1 MQKNASR
8 LIKKTLPQVLAI
20 SVLGFMA
27 SGCDEWSNW
36 VKTEKVTPQYLYQ
49 PASAKDVVYAVKE
62 AKKRG
67 MRVRMTGSGH
77 SASDVA
83 ITKDVLMTPEKLN
96 KPLQLDRSRLKDSY
110 TNDERLVRT
119 MSGIKIKDLN
129 NHLDSNGRALN
140 NMGGYDG
147 QTLAGVFMTA
157 THGSGLDF
165 GPMADDIRSIQMVV
179 KGGKMVQIEPSN
191 GITDPAKFSGYL
203 EEDSGIPVELIQD
216 DTVFNAAKV
225 AIGSMGIVYSYVID
239 TDQKFWLREVRKVVK
254 WSDLKKAGGPIDNLI
269 NGLPP
274 YGSEPSPEHWELQ
287 LSPFPDE
294 KTGDYNMLITER
306 WHSYTPLP
314 EQKPAERGKPG
325 ADFTSNLAVALEM
338 PIAAILDTFPSLSP
352 KLLKTALA
360 TQADDNFTNVSYK
373 VFHIGV
379 INYTPAIGIETAID
393 IKDTVAS
400 IEKTFETSQALLK
413 EGVPQ
418 TSPIALR
425 FVKSSDSLIATQ
437 QGRNTMFTEVIGLL
451 DGKNVMKLMKKHQ
464 DDQIKYMAARP
475 HWGLDLNYIN
485 SESELRRLYPHWDD
499 WKSVYTQFNDGT
511 FDGKVT
517 DRLGISVKPR

>member
-1 MQKNASR
+1 MLRPAHA
-8 LIKKTLPQVLAI
+8 IKKTVPHALA
-20 SVLGFMA
+20 VALMGVMV
-27 SGCDEWSNW
+27 SGCGEWSNW
-36 VKTEKVTPQYLYQ
+36 VKTEKVTPEYLGQ
-49 PASAKDVVYAVKE
+49 PESASDLVKAVTE
-62 AKKRG
+62 AKKRD

-96 KPLQLDRSRLKDSY
+96 KPLELDRSRLK
-110 TNDERLVRT
+110 TNYVNDPSLVRV

-129 NHLDSNGRALN
+129 DFLDSQGRALT

-147 QTLAGVFMTA
+147 QTIAGVFMTA

-165 GPMADDIRSIQMVV
+165 GPMADEIQSLQMVV
-179 KGGKMVQIEPSN
+179 ANGKMVQIEPTN
-191 GITDPAKFSGYL
+191 GITDPSKFSGYL
-203 EEDSGIPVELIQD
+203 EENSSIPVELIQD
-216 DTVFNAAKV
+216 DKTFNAAKV
-225 AIGSMGIVYSYVID
+225 AIGSMGIVYSYVIN
-239 TDQKFWLREVRKVVK
+239 TDEKFWLREVRKVTT
-254 WSDLKKAGGPIDNLI
+254 WSELKKPGGPIENLI

-274 YGSEPSPEHWELQ
+274 YGDQASPEHWELQ
-287 LSPFPDE
+287 FSPFPDE
-294 KTGDYNMLITER
+294 ETGEYNMLVTER

-314 EQKPAERGKPG
+314 EQKPSERGQPG

-338 PIAAILDTFPSLSP
+338 PIAGILDTFPSLS
-352 KLLKTALA
+352 KFLLKTALE
-360 TQADDNFTNVSYK
+360 TQADDNYTNVSYN
-373 VFHIGV
+373 VFNIGV

-393 IKDTVAS
+393 INDAVES
-400 IEKTFETSQALLK
+400 IEKTFATSQALLE

-464 DDQIKYMAARP
+464 DDQIKYMGARP
-475 HWGLDLNYIN
+475 HWGLDLNYVN
-485 SESELRRLYPHWDD
+485 SEAELRAMYPKWDE
-499 WKSVYTQFNDGT
+499 WKSVYTRFNDGT